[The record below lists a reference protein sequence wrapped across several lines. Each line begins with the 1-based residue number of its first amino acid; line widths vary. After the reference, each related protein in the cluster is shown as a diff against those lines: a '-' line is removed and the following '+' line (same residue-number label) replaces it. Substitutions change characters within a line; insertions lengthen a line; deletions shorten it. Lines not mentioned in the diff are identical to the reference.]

1 MRIRKGDTVKVLA
14 GKNRGKVGKVLKVD
28 PDKRRV
34 IVEGVNLIKRHSRPT
49 QANPKGGIVE
59 KEGPLHVSNVQ
70 LIDVKNNI
78 PTRVGFHLVRNEE
91 GQITDKVRISKKSGE
106 VL

>member
-1 MRIRKGDTVKVLA
+1 MKIKKGDTVKVLA
-14 GKNRGKVGKVLKVD
+14 GKSRGKVGKVLKVD
-28 PDKRRV
+28 PAKRRV

-49 QANPKGGIVE
+49 QSNPKGGIIE

-70 LIDVKNNI
+70 LLDVKNNV
-78 PTRVGFHLVRNEE
+78 PTRVGYHLVRNEAGE
-91 GQITDKVRISKKSGE
+91 VTGKVRISKKSGE